1 MATFPGIVGTG
12 GFDESNSY
20 DRVLDAVSRQAAL
33 GWSAEV
39 GVAAGLPVLAMTD
52 RGHAPLANAQV
63 RVTARRPLGPDET
76 TQLVFQAVAPG
87 RYQAAQPLPSRGQ
100 WDVDVVVTLAGQDWR
115 ATRRILVP

>member
-1 MATFPGIVGTG
+1 
-12 GFDESNSY
+12 
-20 DRVLDAVSRQAAL
+20 
-33 GWSAEV
+33 
-39 GVAAGLPVLAMTD
+39 
-52 RGHAPLANAQV
+52 V